1 MVNQTIFI
9 NSAIDC
15 VLRLSFLFDVNLV
28 KKLVTTLVPSSDT
41 PCSVS
46 MVTSEL
52 AILKKQ
58 LIYIKQRDCV
68 KKPFPGKEVG
78 FAALSSSTSNQVGM
92 RVSYKVTEGFKTY
105 FKMLNALLSP
115 SMVEK
120 HPLLWLRKNAKEK
133 LSKCDLMKSTIASL
147 CKRICGS

>member
-1 MVNQTIFI
+1 MANQTIFI
-9 NSAIDC
+9 NSAFDC

-52 AILKKQ
+52 ANLKKQ
-58 LIYIKQRDCV
+58 LIYIKWRDCV
-68 KKPFPGKEVG
+68 KKPFPGKEFG
-78 FAALSSSTSNQVGM
+78 FAALSSSISNQVGM
-92 RVSYKVTEGFKTY
+92 KASYKVTEGFKTY
-105 FKMLNALLSP
+105 FKMFNALLSP

-120 HPLLWLRKNAKEK
+120 LPLLW
-133 LSKCDLMKSTIASL
+133 
-147 CKRICGS
+147 